1 MANEQSLKAE
11 NKVWKQETFTNEK
24 EPLQFFM
31 IYVRAVDYV

>member
-1 MANEQSLKAE
+1 MSNLKSGKQSLE
-11 NKVWKQETFTNEK
+11 QETFTNEK